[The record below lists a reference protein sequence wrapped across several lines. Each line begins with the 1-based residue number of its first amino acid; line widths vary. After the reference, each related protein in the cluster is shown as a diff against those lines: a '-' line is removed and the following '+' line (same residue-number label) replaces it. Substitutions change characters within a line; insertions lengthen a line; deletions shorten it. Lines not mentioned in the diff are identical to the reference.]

1 MKFTSKMI
9 PSIRFQSTRT
19 GWAVMKVAIGADHG
33 GYELKS
39 DIAKLLESLGHEVI
53 DEGAHKFDPRDDFP
67 DFAAPVAAAVQAGNA
82 ERGIIICGSG
92 VGATITANKFPGVR
106 AGLCHDTYSAGQGVR
121 HDDMNV
127 LCLGARVV
135 GVSLAE
141 DLVKSFINA
150 QLEANEPRFQRR
162 LDKVTAIEKTQLSN
176 Q

>member
-1 MKFTSKMI
+1 
-9 PSIRFQSTRT
+9 
-19 GWAVMKVAIGADHG
+19 MKVAIGADHG

-53 DEGAHKFDPRDDFP
+53 DQGAHKFDPEDDFP
-67 DFAAPVAAAVQAGNA
+67 DFAAPVAASVQAGKA

-106 AGLCHDTYSAGQGVR
+106 AGLCHDTYSAGQGGQ

-135 GVSLAE
+135 GVALAV

-150 QLEANEPRFQRR
+150 RLESNEPRFQRR
-162 LDKVTAIEKTQLSN
+162 LDKVTAIEKNQISN

>member
-1 MKFTSKMI
+1 
-9 PSIRFQSTRT
+9 
-19 GWAVMKVAIGADHG
+19 MKVAIGADHG

-39 DIAKLLESLGHEVI
+39 DIRKLLESLGHEVI
-53 DEGAHKFDPRDDFP
+53 DQGAHKFDPEDDFP
-67 DFAAPVAAAVQAGNA
+67 DFAATVAASVQAGKA

-92 VGATITANKFPGVR
+92 VGATITANKFLGVR
-106 AGLCHDTYSAGQGVR
+106 AGLCHDTYSAGQGVQ

-135 GVSLAE
+135 GVALAV

-150 QLEANEPRFQRR
+150 RLESNEPRFQRR
-162 LDKVTAIEKTQLSN
+162 LDKVTAIEKNQISN

>member
-1 MKFTSKMI
+1 
-9 PSIRFQSTRT
+9 
-19 GWAVMKVAIGADHG
+19 MKVAIGADHG

-39 DIAKLLESLGHEVI
+39 DIAKLLESLGHEVM
-53 DEGAHKFDPRDDFP
+53 DEGAHEFDPRDDFP

-162 LDKVTAIEKTQLSN
+162 LDKVTAIEKNQLSN

>member
-1 MKFTSKMI
+1 
-9 PSIRFQSTRT
+9 
-19 GWAVMKVAIGADHG
+19 
-33 GYELKS
+33 
-39 DIAKLLESLGHEVI
+39 
-53 DEGAHKFDPRDDFP
+53 
-67 DFAAPVAAAVQAGNA
+67 
-82 ERGIIICGSG
+82 

-135 GVSLAE
+135 GISLAE

-150 QLEANEPRFQRR
+150 QLEVSEPRFQRR
-162 LDKVTAIEKTQLSN
+162 LDKVSAIEKKQLSN

>member
-1 MKFTSKMI
+1 
-9 PSIRFQSTRT
+9 
-19 GWAVMKVAIGADHG
+19 MKVAIGADHG

-53 DEGAHKFDPRDDFP
+53 DQGAHKFDPEDDFP
-67 DFAAPVAAAVQAGNA
+67 DFAAPVAASVQAGKA

-106 AGLCHDTYSAGQGVR
+106 AGLCHDTYSPGQGVQ

-135 GVSLAE
+135 GVALAV

-150 QLEANEPRFQRR
+150 RLESNEPRFQRR
-162 LDKVTAIEKTQLSN
+162 LDKVTAIEKNQISN